1 MRRRRLFL
9 AGVALLALA
18 SATSGPPSR
27 RRCWWPAGSGKE
39 PGRRWPRRLLVTTW
53 ITDKRPDAER
63 VVPQVIASLVRR
75 DPAEFHGR
83 ICVGSAEECAELLSR
98 YARAGCQRAQ
108 FWPVGDEQRQVEL
121 IAGEVMPRVPN
132 AACPGG
138 RRITAA
144 GRQPGLA
151 LSRPWLA
158 TAGGGCV
165 GRDRDRGSL
174 ERLLDERGQDLMRAA
189 VALTGSRADGE
200 DLLQA
205 ALERLLRNWRR
216 VATDPEGYLRR
227 TLYNLAA
234 DGWRSRGRW
243 RGRLA
248 EFRAQAPTETGRE
261 DVAMVDLRDALVR
274 LLYQLPPR
282 QRAVIVLRYWEQR
295 TEAETAALLGCSEG
309 TVKSAASRGLRRL
322 RELARPWQ
330 EPGGGPAQDTKAE
343 LRTRIRLA
351 EGRP

>member
-1 MRRRRLFL
+1 
-9 AGVALLALA
+9 
-18 SATSGPPSR
+18 
-27 RRCWWPAGSGKE
+27 
-39 PGRRWPRRLLVTTW
+39 
-53 ITDKRPDAER
+53 
-63 VVPQVIASLVRR
+63 
-75 DPAEFHGR
+75 
-83 ICVGSAEECAELLSR
+83 
-98 YARAGCQRAQ
+98 
-108 FWPVGDEQRQVEL
+108 
-121 IAGEVMPRVPN
+121 
-132 AACPGG
+132 
-138 RRITAA
+138 
-144 GRQPGLA
+144 
-151 LSRPWLA
+151 
-158 TAGGGCV
+158 V
-165 GRDRDRGSL
+165 GRDPDGGSL

-189 VALTGSRADGE
+189 VALTGSGGDGE

-216 VATDPEGYLRR
+216 VESDPEGYLRR

-248 EFRAQAPTETGRE
+248 EFRAQAPIGTGSE
-261 DVAMVDLRDALVR
+261 DVAVVDLRDALMR

-322 RELARPWQ
+322 RELAGSWQ
-330 EPGGGPAQDTKAE
+330 EPGGGPAQDTKTG
-343 LRTRIRLA
+343 LRTGIELA